1 MRICLLFALLPSV
14 FSVSLVGCAP
24 PKQTPVSRSLVN
36 VRSDLTIIDGRSG
49 DHLEWE
55 ALLARLSGADVV
67 VLGEQHND
75 ATGHA
80 VQTAVIEDLLD
91 AAGGSGGVALEMLE
105 RDEQIL
111 IEDYRDG
118 VIDAEVFAKES
129 GSTSW
134 SGPGSWEAWY
144 QPTIDAAIE
153 RDAVVIAAN
162 APRRYV
168 RAARRDGW
176 DVIDE
181 LSQERSRLVDHPDTP
196 ITGAYRDRFIELM
209 GGHGEEGDDEEA
221 IAEALETAESFF
233 LAQQVWDATMA
244 ASVSRG
250 LEQAG
255 PPMMLLVGRFHSD
268 RNGGTVQ
275 QIQRLHPSATVFT
288 ISLEPDIDEVEPS
301 SDDPQ
306 ADFVICTTPS
316 S

>member
-1 MRICLLFALLPSV
+1 
-14 FSVSLVGCAP
+14 
-24 PKQTPVSRSLVN
+24 
-36 VRSDLTIIDGRSG
+36 
-49 DHLEWE
+49 
-55 ALLARLSGADVV
+55 
-67 VLGEQHND
+67 
-75 ATGHA
+75 
-80 VQTAVIEDLLD
+80 
-91 AAGGSGGVALEMLE
+91 
-105 RDEQIL
+105 
-111 IEDYRDG
+111 
-118 VIDAEVFAKES
+118 
-129 GSTSW
+129 
-134 SGPGSWEAWY
+134 
-144 QPTIDAAIE
+144 
-153 RDAVVIAAN
+153 VIAAN